1 VEDLEKKAEAR
12 KKAQEAK
19 QYWENEQKIAAE
31 KMKAEKEAQ
40 EEAERVQ
47 KAKAE
52 AEEAKRRQDQEDSE
66 VISKKAKYDDLSQIE
81 NLIIEIKSNKDDLEI
96 ARPDLDDETIQEM
109 EDAIRDQENL
119 LLKLKTQLLV

>member
-1 VEDLEKKAEAR
+1 M
-12 KKAQEAK
+12 Q
-19 QYWENEQKIAAE
+19 AE
-31 KMKAEKEAQ
+31 KDAR

-66 VISKKAKYDDLSQIE
+66 VVSKKAKFHDLSEIE

-96 ARPDLDDETIQEM
+96 LRPDLDDETIQEM

-119 LLKLKTQLLV
+119 LQKLKT